1 MDSCTKV
8 LNLVLT
14 ANPIGL
20 IITAI
25 GALVAGLIAAYNNC
39 EGFRKIV
46 DKVWEAIKPLANAI
60 MNGLAK
66 AFEWLVEKCKEAW
79 EWLKKHSGAG
89 QTESGGSGRGIQAK
103 DTGTHTGYG

>member
-1 MDSCTKV
+1 MAVAAAQKMVTIATTAWTAIQKV

-25 GALVAGLIAAYNNC
+25 GALVAGLIAAYKNC
-39 EGFRKIV
+39 DGFRKIV

-66 AFEWLVEKCKEAW
+66 AFEWLVEKCKEAM
-79 EWLKKHSGAG
+79 A
-89 QTESGGSGRGIQAK
+89 
-103 DTGTHTGYG
+103 